1 MADERQQM
9 DMLLEGQAR
18 MDPGAAI
25 PESEM
30 DMQLINGVL
39 QLMGDPDG
47 SLAEAMAMVRSGQP
61 LNDDQRRSFST
72 MIIEN
77 IDVNPGMT
85 DAERAI
91 QQNNQF
97 NQRAQDSQATAIRNA
112 QATRMDPGAA
122 MTESEMNAM
131 PPMPRPT
138 MIGK

>member
-1 MADERQQM
+1 
-9 DMLLEGQAR
+9 
-18 MDPGAAI
+18 
-25 PESEM
+25 
-30 DMQLINGVL
+30 
-39 QLMGDPDG
+39 MGDPDG

-61 LNDDQRRSFST
+61 LNDEQRRSFST

-77 IDVNPGMT
+77 IDVNSGMT

-112 QATRMDPGAA
+112 QATRMPQMDAA
-122 MTESEMNAM
+122 MDTM
-131 PPMPRPT
+131 PPMPRPK

>member
-1 MADERQQM
+1 VADERQQM
-9 DMLLEGQAR
+9 DMLLEGQTR

-47 SLAEAMAMVRSGQP
+47 SLAEAMAMVKSGQP

-97 NQRAQDSQATAIRNA
+97 NQRAQDSQVTAMRNA
-112 QATRMDPGAA
+112 QATRMPQMDAA
-122 MTESEMNAM
+122 MDTM